1 MINFFRLFLRFS
13 ELLFSIS
20 ARYQSLGGLM
30 FFFIPGMR
38 IRTRNVQHGFPS
50 FPKFD
55 AKKTLAW
62 TGVPT
67 GGVQFQL
74 QTILYIYNIT
84 ICIAI
89 SLVRS
94 QQMVVEMP
102 WLPIKVPLQECG
114 MMGLFK
120 GALPR
125 GLHSGAMSRF

>member
-1 MINFFRLFLRFS
+1 
-13 ELLFSIS
+13 
-20 ARYQSLGGLM
+20 M

-102 WLPIKVPLQECG
+102 WLSPSKSPCRSV
-114 MMGLFK
+114 
-120 GALPR
+120 A
-125 GLHSGAMSRF
+125 